1 MNIREIGKVI
11 RAAREKKGV
20 TLVKMATDLH
30 MSYSTL
36 SLLERGK
43 LENDFGAYKLLR
55 CLEYVGYEVIV
66 KPRKFGYTLEDAQA
80 ENFELGIG
88 DPLP

>member
-1 MNIREIGKVI
+1 MNIRDIGKII
-11 RAAREKKGV
+11 RTAREKKGV

-30 MSYSTL
+30 MSYATL
-36 SLLERGK
+36 SRLERGK
-43 LENDFGAYKLLR
+43 LESDFGAFKLLR
-55 CLEYVGYEVIV
+55 CLEYVGYEAHV

-88 DPLP
+88 DSPP